1 MAEIRVAAVMEATSV
16 TGPAKNLLRF
26 CSLAREHFPRPEI
39 SVVTFVRGAESN
51 AFTKAAGAAGIKVFT
66 IPERSPVDAL
76 ISGRFARLLREL
88 SPDII
93 QTHGSKA
100 HVFTRLARPA
110 RVKWL
115 AYHHG
120 YTAEDRKMK
129 MYNRLG
135 LWSMKA
141 ADRIVTVCRPFA
153 KHLEASGIG
162 PARIRIL
169 PNAIDPAAERAA
181 AASAPAGIE
190 ASIPPGA
197 KCLLAVGRLS
207 PEKGHR
213 DFIEALA
220 LLRRRGIGDF
230 RALILGDGPER
241 QRLIR
246 QIENC
251 GLSGNVLMPGHQSNP
266 LPYYCLADVFVLP
279 SHSEGSPNVLLEPM
293 TAGVPIVAR
302 AVGGVPESVE
312 HEQSALLVQPGS
324 PEELAAAIERVLRDA
339 PLAARLWQAALDR
352 VQSLHCPAVYCS
364 SLLEIYSELL
374 R

>member
-1 MAEIRVAAVMEATSV
+1 MADIRVAAVMEATTV

-26 CSLAREHFPRPEI
+26 CSLAREHPSRPEI

-76 ISGRFARLLREL
+76 ISGRFARLLGEL
-88 SPDII
+88 SPGIV

-100 HVFTRLARPA
+100 HFFTRMARPGG
-110 RVKWL
+110 VKWL

-120 YTAEDRKMK
+120 YTAEDLKMK

-135 LWSMKA
+135 FWSMKA

-153 KHLEASGIG
+153 RHLEAGGID
-162 PARIRIL
+162 PARIRVV
-169 PNAIDPAAERAA
+169 PNAIDPAAEHAA
-181 AASAPAGIE
+181 AASAPARIE
-190 ASIPPGA
+190 AGIPPGA
-197 KCLLAVGRLS
+197 KCILAVGRLS

-213 DFIEALA
+213 DLIEAMA

-241 QRLIR
+241 KRLLR
-246 QIENC
+246 QIETR
-251 GLSGNVLMPGHQSNP
+251 GLSGIVLLSGHQANP
-266 LPYYCLADVFVLP
+266 LPYYRLADVFVLP
-279 SHSEGSPNVLLEPM
+279 SHSEGSPNVLLEAM
-293 TAGVPIVAR
+293 AAGVPIVAC
-302 AVGGVPESVE
+302 AVGGVPESVR
-312 HEQSALLVQPGS
+312 HEESALLVPPGS
-324 PEELAAAIERVLRDA
+324 PEELAGAVERVLRDA
-339 PLAARLWQAALDR
+339 PLAARLGRAALER
-352 VQSLHCPAVYCS
+352 AESSHSPAVYCT

-374 R
+374 G